1 MNRTIKFRGLR
12 VDGQGWVYGYY
23 VADPNGTRRIFHNP
37 NNDDALNIYHFV
49 SPTTVGQFTGL
60 LDKNGKEI
68 YEGDVLRGLLIWPQG
83 SNETL
88 PTMGSVDYCAEFSA
102 FSLRNDAGQTL
113 FHNHIIT
120 SFEVIGNIHEQ

>member
-23 VADPNGTRRIFHNP
+23 VADPNGTHRIFHNP

-68 YEGDVLRGLLIWPQG
+68 YEGDKCLIGFSSKHEAPVVIEWEG
-83 SNETL
+83 HGWKYLTTL
-88 PTMGSVDYCAEFSA
+88 IAVGHMK
-102 FSLRNDAGQTL
+102 
-113 FHNHIIT
+113 I
-120 SFEVIGNIHEQ
+120 EVIGNIHEQ